1 MALPASAPQRV
12 RWVSAERPAWAQ
24 GSAWTNGVL
33 ATAVSA
39 LEMVTADGAPARVS
53 REHDGDV
60 TPAARVA
67 DAGGTA
73 PV

>member
-1 MALPASAPQRV
+1 MST
-12 RWVSAERPAWAQ
+12 ERPAGTQ
-24 GSAWTNGVL
+24 GSGWTNGVL

-39 LEMVTADGAPARVS
+39 LEMVTADGAPARVT

-60 TPAARVA
+60 SPATCVA
-67 DAGGTA
+67 DSGRTA